1 MKTIKFLS
9 MMLVLMMMPLVSSC
23 GGDDDSSGADGGGGT
38 PPTGKRI
45 VKIKYNS
52 PARNFTYEFTYD
64 GQGRV
69 YSIEDD
75 KDKKGNRYRY
85 TITYSDN
92 KIVVNSYYYYS
103 NSLHHDGDF
112 EYTLENGLI
121 VNREGSHSWDN
132 ANYSYENGHLTTIFD
147 DDSPGRIIRKISW
160 SGDNIMSV
168 TEHGITSK
176 FEYKFEYSNILAP
189 NYHLIDFGI
198 FGEEVESI
206 LNVLESIALAPYFGK
221 TSKNLPSKNVS
232 GNYVLYY
239 DWTMRDG
246 LPIQCTGTKDGKST
260 PLTICTYEWQ

>member
-23 GGDDDSSGADGGGGT
+23 GGDDDNSGADGGGGT

-45 VKIKYNS
+45 VKIKINS
-52 PARNFTYEFTYD
+52 AAYNFTYEFTYD

-69 YSIEDD
+69 YSMEDD

-85 TITYSDN
+85 TLTYSDN
-92 KIVVNSYYYYS
+92 KIVVNKYLYYS

-112 EYTLENGLI
+112 EYTLENELI
-121 VNREGSHSWDN
+121 VNREDSHYSSYN

-147 DDSPGRIIRKISW
+147 YDSRKISW

-168 TEHGITSK
+168 TEHGTTS
-176 FEYKFEYSNILAP
+176 KFEYSNILAP
-189 NYHLIDFGI
+189 NYHLIHLVISGGTDMF
-198 FGEEVESI
+198 

-221 TSKNLPSKNVS
+221 TSKNLPSKRIDDYVS
-232 GNYVLYY
+232 GNEVFY

-246 LPIQCTGTKDGKST
+246 LPIQCTVTKDGKST
-260 PLTICTYEWQ
+260 PLTIYTYEWQ